1 MEHTSLAKEE
11 KCIGKN
17 AWCCELLVH
26 EQMKVTGLKFPD
38 GFEAPDPWEN
48 YLLSFAHS
56 LAISQAMIE
65 L

>member
-1 MEHTSLAKEE
+1 
-11 KCIGKN
+11 
-17 AWCCELLVH
+17 
-26 EQMKVTGLKFPD
+26 MKVTAGLGFPD

-48 YLLSFAHS
+48 YLLGFAHS